1 MHFSLMGADER
12 VFLIQMYISSSLF
25 LQFLHSPLGTKLGTI
40 DVGCLLSNTKG
51 AVSTLKIVR

>member
-1 MHFSLMGADER
+1 MGADER